1 MHRLIILSAL
11 VVSGCPTGDDSI
23 NGVCGDGVQ
32 DPSEACDDGNAF
44 DNDSCLTNCQ
54 PSRCGD
60 GVRRQDIGPGQNGYE
75 ECDDGNQS
83 NGDGCSNT
91 CELNN

>member
-1 MHRLIILSAL
+1 MMVTSRLTISARMSVRWL
-11 VVSGCPTGDDSI
+11 GG
-23 NGVCGDGVQ
+23 GDGIAQAGV
-32 DPSEACDDGNAF
+32 EACDDGNAF
-44 DNDSCLTNCQ
+44 DNDKRCLTNCQ

-83 NGDGCSNT
+83 NGDGCSND
-91 CELNN
+91 CRLNN